1 MAPKDRMEGINVEIF
16 FSMTFIYLSSKICLH
31 ITEAICQ
38 IRHVGADFLID
49 DTGVKLSCLDIRMA
63 QHLADRFDWNTIGES
78 DRSREGVPGEV
89 ECHVLFNITHISDLL
104 QIGIHLLVAQHRE
117 YQPVR
122 LPALVFLDNRHRYLQ
137 QWDLYFGFGLLS
149 FGYNPELTVIPHLG
163 YKLGCKISNAIGG
176 DRSIRMT
183 ISGCI

>member
-1 MAPKDRMEGINVEIF
+1 
-16 FSMTFIYLSSKICLH
+16 MTFIYFSSKICLH
-31 ITEAICQ
+31 ISEAICQ

-49 DTGVKLSCLDIRMA
+49 DTGVKLSRLDIRMA
-63 QHLADRFDWNTIGES
+63 QHFADRFDWNTIGES
-78 DRSREGVPGEV
+78 DRSCKGVPGEV

-122 LPALVFLDNRHRYLQ
+122 LLALVLLDNRHRYLQ

-149 FGYNPELTVIPHLG
+149 FGYNPELTVESGLNHL
-163 YKLGCKISNAIGG
+163 IGQLFCI
-176 DRSIRMT
+176 DVSQ
-183 ISGCI
+183 SGEAGEDENVPDYR